1 MTGLRLF
8 EMKSVDR
15 PVKPLFGFAVED
27 YMAKYGYAEE
37 QLANKYG
44 FGMILN
50 GYDVEEGIQKKLK
63 DLSDDFG
70 ILMFVF
76 GFNGIRF
83 ADFKLLEAYLNDLG
97 YTELKDVYE
106 DRVVFAKEM

>member
-1 MTGLRLF
+1 MTDLRLF
-8 EMKSVDR
+8 EMNSSEG

-27 YMAKYGYAEE
+27 YMAKYGYTKE
-37 QLANKYG
+37 QLANEYG

-50 GYDVEEGIQKKLK
+50 GYDVEEGIQKKVK

-76 GFNGIRF
+76 GFNGVRYT
-83 ADFKLLEAYLNDLG
+83 DFKLLETYLNDLG
-97 YTELKDVYE
+97 YSELKDVYE

>member
-1 MTGLRLF
+1 MTDLRLF
-8 EMKSVDR
+8 EMKSSEG
-15 PVKPLFGFAVED
+15 PVKPLFGFAVEE
-27 YMAKYGYAEE
+27 YMAKYGYTEE
-37 QLANKYG
+37 KLANEYG
-44 FGMILN
+44 FGMVLN

-70 ILMFVF
+70 VLMFVF

-83 ADFKLLEAYLNDLG
+83 ADFKLLEAYLNELG
-97 YTELKDVYE
+97 YSELKDVYE

>member
-1 MTGLRLF
+1 MTDLRLF
-8 EMKSVDR
+8 EMKSVNG

-27 YMAKYGYAEE
+27 YMAKYSYTKE
-37 QLANKYG
+37 QMANKYG
-44 FGMILN
+44 FGMVLN
-50 GYDVEEGIQKKLK
+50 GYDVEEGIQKKVK

-70 ILMFVF
+70 VLMFVF
-76 GFNGIRF
+76 GFAGVRF

-97 YTELKDVYE
+97 YLELKDVYE